1 MDRANLRSLIR
12 MACLG
17 LVFLPFLS
25 CDQPLPIGDD
35 ERYQAYPGFPY
46 SLMATLIGNGEPG
59 RSAFGIEPLETRL
72 YQPQDVTVGPDG
84 RPYILD
90 WNNHRIL
97 VLDNHKVQP
106 SVGTGELGPAHPGRA
121 LDIALDH
128 PTHISFDP
136 QGRMVIAAWHNSKIL
151 RYDLGTGQV
160 ETIAGTGERGYTG
173 DGGPATEASLNLPVA
188 TAFDGSG
195 RMFIADQANQCV
207 RVVETD
213 GTIRRYA
220 GNGRQGFSGDG
231 GPATE
236 ARLYAPVGQSAQ
248 PTGRIALDA
257 AGNLYIADT
266 YNHRIRMVDTDG
278 IITTI
283 AGMGS
288 IGLGAGGYAGDEGP
302 AVSAVLSSPSD
313 VAVDSE
319 GNLFIADSGNHCIRR
334 IDRDGIITTLI
345 GQAEEPGYGG
355 DSDHPK
361 WARLRGPSGIGLD
374 DRDNIFIAD
383 TFNHRLRVAYK
394 GVIKLD

>member
-1 MDRANLRSLIR
+1 
-12 MACLG
+12 
-17 LVFLPFLS
+17 
-25 CDQPLPIGDD
+25 
-35 ERYQAYPGFPY
+35 
-46 SLMATLIGNGEPG
+46 
-59 RSAFGIEPLETRL
+59 
-72 YQPQDVTVGPDG
+72 
-84 RPYILD
+84 
-90 WNNHRIL
+90 
-97 VLDNHKVQP
+97 
-106 SVGTGELGPAHPGRA
+106 
-121 LDIALDH
+121 
-128 PTHISFDP
+128 
-136 QGRMVIAAWHNSKIL
+136 
-151 RYDLGTGQV
+151 
-160 ETIAGTGERGYTG
+160 
-173 DGGPATEASLNLPVA
+173 
-188 TAFDGSG
+188 
-195 RMFIADQANQCV
+195 
-207 RVVETD
+207 
-213 GTIRRYA
+213 
-220 GNGRQGFSGDG
+220 RQGFSGDG